1 MFAVVQARTK
11 LSKCHSV
18 GGLHGLVKISRSDLK
33 LVSTAHSRGTTPI
46 STQPTSTT
54 CATTVS
60 PSSPVVPRRAG
71 RASGDADGVETA
83 GRVSLVIRT
92 PSVLDPLAVAHAQ
105 DHD

>member
-71 RASGDADGVETA
+71 RAAAEAHGVETA
-83 GRVSLVIRT
+83 GRASSVIRT
-92 PSVLDPLAVAHAQ
+92 PSVRDPLALVLAR
-105 DHD
+105 D